1 VGLQTFFHSLLPKDE
16 RCFDLLERQA
26 ADANVAA
33 KALATLGDG
42 VTSAEVARRVQEHE
56 HAGDLLV
63 HEVEESLARTYITP
77 IDREDIHAL
86 AIELDDI
93 ADLTNSAARACE
105 MMGVERPTAAMTALL
120 DVLVET
126 TAEIATAVGKL
137 RRRDYAGIFE
147 AKARVRALEK
157 KGDRLH
163 RDAVSK
169 LFLTG
174 ESDVKVL
181 LRERIVLDDIET
193 AVDHCE
199 IVADMLSTLA
209 VKHG

>member
-1 VGLQTFFHSLLPKDE
+1 MGLQAFFHSLLPKDE
-16 RCFDLLERQA
+16 RCFDLLERLA
-26 ADANVAA
+26 AVANAA
-33 KALATLGDG
+33 ARALATLGTG
-42 VTSAEVARRVQEHE
+42 VTVAEVAKRVQEHE
-56 HAGDLLV
+56 HAGDVVV
-63 HEVEESLARTYITP
+63 HEIEESLARTYITP

-93 ADLTNSAARACE
+93 ADLTNQAARACE
-105 MMGVERPTAAMTALL
+105 MMGIERPTTAMTALI
-120 DVLVET
+120 DVLVEV
-126 TAEIATAVGKL
+126 TAEVASAVAKL
-137 RRRDYAGIFE
+137 RARDYAGILA
-147 AKARVRALEK
+147 AKARVRTLEK
-157 KGDRLH
+157 RGDRVH

-174 ESDVKVL
+174 EIEVKVL

-199 IVADMLSTLA
+199 IVADTLSNLA